1 MPSIMNMH
9 QIRVIENVRAML
21 SLTHVLL
28 QFMLASKPSM
38 HYLALTRCRE

>member
-9 QIRVIENVRAML
+9 QIRVKENVRAML

-28 QFMLASKPSM
+28 QFSV
-38 HYLALTRCRE
+38 